1 MLFEKNIEIK
11 NIIDIFE
18 ESKINRTEY
27 RTNLFFKKLDI
38 EDNYKVILG
47 DSQYLSNITFEEK
60 ENYYIFYGYK
70 ILKDNIY
77 LINNEILFLKGTNN
91 INNFAINPIIY
102 NLEELIYILED
113 FKTVPSTTNY
123 KDKAMILI
131 KAIDIFKEKAK
142 ILELNDFN
150 LDDFYKY
157 VPDLNIRN
165 IRGFDDCNNLFDFWN
180 KNKLFPNNLTEIN
193 YFSDKISLLYN
204 FDSKNYS
211 LIDENKNTVFK
222 EDSNT
227 LFLFDAKFDL
237 IILTVYENENS
248 VEERNDLKITIIQD
262 LEKNFEY
269 ERAKMD
275 IIL

>member
-211 LIDENKNTVFK
+211 LIDENKNKVFK